1 MASRTSALGWLVIA
15 GAWPLVGCG
24 GLDTAQKDHCDSDTD
39 CNPGRSC
46 LAHVCTGTPSDSGS
60 PVGTEPGASDTQT
73 DAQTEVPPDASDEGA
88 VLDYPR
94 VDAALE
100 PQACGLPDG
109 TVREFTSLAEA
120 YQAVTG
126 RWLFCSG
133 EPSNTADGPIEFTA
147 DQHWYF
153 LVPDGSG
160 QLVRVSGFIALSES
174 GTFAFSVPGDP
185 GGDGGVSQPRAVLD
199 LTLYPSGSSESSLES
214 DFSFSDV
221 PMTAT
226 TTKTSKMLLGPSTY
240 VPAP

>member
-15 GAWPLVGCG
+15 GSWPLVGCS
-24 GLDTAQKDHCDSDTD
+24 GLEIAQKDHCNSDSD

-46 LAHVCTGTPSDSGS
+46 SEQVCTGTPSDSGS
-60 PVGTEPGASDTQT
+60 PVGMEPGASD
-73 DAQTEVPPDASDEGA
+73 AQMAVPSDASDQDVA
-88 VLDYPR
+88 PFSPQ
-94 VDAALE
+94 VDGALE
-100 PQACGLPDG
+100 PPACGLPDG
-109 TVREFTSLAEA
+109 TVREFASLAEA

-133 EPSNTADGPIEFTA
+133 EPSNTQDGPIEFTA

-160 QLVRVSGFIALSES
+160 QLVRVSGFTALTES
-174 GTFAFSVPGDP
+174 GTFAFSVPTYL
-185 GGDGGVSQPRAVLD
+185 GGDGGMPRPLAVLN
-199 LTLYPSGSSESSLES
+199 LTLYPSGSGESSLES
-214 DFSFSDV
+214 NFSFSDV

-226 TTKTSKMLLGPSTY
+226 ATKTSKMLFGPSTY

>member
-1 MASRTSALGWLVIA
+1 MASRTSALGWLAIA
-15 GAWPLVGCG
+15 GAWPLVGCS
-24 GLDTAQKDHCDSDTD
+24 GLDIAQKDHCDSDTD
-39 CNPGRSC
+39 CNPGRTCS
-46 LAHVCTGTPSDSGS
+46 AHVCTGTPSDSGS
-60 PVGTEPGASDTQT
+60 PVGTEPGAT
-73 DAQTEVPPDASDEGA
+73 DAQTEVPLDASGEDVVPHDPPVEAG
-88 VLDYPR
+88 
-94 VDAALE
+94 LE

-133 EPSNTADGPIEFTA
+133 EPSNTLDAPIEFTA

-160 QLVRVSGFIALSES
+160 QWVRVSGVTALTES
-174 GTFAFSVPGDP
+174 GTFAFSVPP
-185 GGDGGVSQPRAVLD
+185 YLGGDGGVPQPLAVLD

-226 TTKTSKMLLGPSTY
+226 TMKTSKMLFGPSTY